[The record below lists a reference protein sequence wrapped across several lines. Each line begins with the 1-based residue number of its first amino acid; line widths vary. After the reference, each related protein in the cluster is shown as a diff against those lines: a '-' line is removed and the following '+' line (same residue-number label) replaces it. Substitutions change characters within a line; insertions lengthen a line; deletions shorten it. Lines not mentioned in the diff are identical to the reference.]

1 MHCYVTVTGKEN
13 LMFVFD
19 KIRRIR
25 WNLRFARLLLRS
37 EARRVWGATRMRFE
51 RRLQKRLAA

>member
-1 MHCYVTVTGKEN
+1 
-13 LMFVFD
+13 MFVFD